1 VSQKEKE
8 LERVILAL
16 RKQQELVLT
25 TISVHLGSGNDITL
39 EEAIIMIRM
48 SAQRHEQTKEE
59 LERLQEK
66 MKNEKS

>member
-16 RKQQELVLT
+16 RKQQELLLT

-39 EEAIIMIRM
+39 EEAIILVRIL
-48 SAQRHEQTKEE
+48 AQKYEQTKEE

-66 MKNEKS
+66 MKTV